1 VLLHEAMHAAMDS
14 WGNRHLSNVAHEMVA
29 YLVQTIFLVS
39 RGFPVKDIATDV
51 NREIYAEC
59 EKLVRQLD
67 LVGTPYDANT
77 VDCQHRFQPL
87 GRAVFAVLDRQEP
100 NGKHNR
106 PPAGLGVPPSRL

>member
-1 VLLHEAMHAAMDS
+1 LAGVVH
-14 WGNRHLSNVAHEMVA
+14 
-29 YLVQTIFLVS
+29 
-39 RGFPVKDIATDV
+39 
-51 NREIYAEC
+51 AEC

-87 GRAVFAVLDRQEP
+87 GRAVFVVLDRQEP